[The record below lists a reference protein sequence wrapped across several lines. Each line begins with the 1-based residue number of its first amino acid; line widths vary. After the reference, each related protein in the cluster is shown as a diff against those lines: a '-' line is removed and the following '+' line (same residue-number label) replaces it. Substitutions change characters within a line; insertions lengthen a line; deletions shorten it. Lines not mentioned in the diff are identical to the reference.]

1 MGYGKL
7 QDESEQTMR
16 VFHKTIILAL
26 MIGAIYAQTP
36 GTQSTVNAE
45 TSAQLAEGK
54 QTVAI
59 LDFEGRGISQMEA
72 ATLTDRLMSEMVST
86 DAVIM
91 VERNQMN
98 EILEEQGLQQAG
110 CTSAECAAEVGAL
123 LGVQNM
129 VSGSFGKLGN
139 TYTVDAKMF
148 SVETGATIRSSSKTH
163 KGEVDGLLTIIEI
176 VAWDLVG
183 LQAPADLLAKAG
195 VKAPEPVAPPKEP
208 RKPMSKGAK
217 RLLWTVLLVG
227 GGGYGAFAAGLF
239 DPAPVPLPEPPTL
252 PGN

>member
-1 MGYGKL
+1 
-7 QDESEQTMR
+7 MR
-16 VFHKTIILAL
+16 VLKRSIILISVL
-26 MIGAIYAQTP
+26 NVMWGQET
-36 GTQSTVNAE
+36 TLNAE
-45 TSAQLAEGK
+45 TAAQLAEGK

-59 LDFEGRGISQMEA
+59 LDFEGRGINQMEA

-98 EILEEQGLQQAG
+98 EILQEQGLQQSG
-110 CTSAECAAEVGAL
+110 CTSSECAAEVGAL

-163 KGEVDGLLTIIEI
+163 KGDVDGLLVIIEV
-176 VAWDLVG
+176 VAWELVG
-183 LQAPADLLAKAG
+183 LQPPADLLARAG
-195 VKAPEPVAPPKEP
+195 GDEVVAAPAAPK
-208 RKPMSKGAK
+208 KPMSKGSK
-217 RLLWTVLLVG
+217 RLMWTVLLLG
-227 GGGYGAFAAGLF
+227 GGLGGAYAAGLF
-239 DPAPVPLPEPPTL
+239 DTPPVPLPEPPTL
-252 PGN
+252 PGG